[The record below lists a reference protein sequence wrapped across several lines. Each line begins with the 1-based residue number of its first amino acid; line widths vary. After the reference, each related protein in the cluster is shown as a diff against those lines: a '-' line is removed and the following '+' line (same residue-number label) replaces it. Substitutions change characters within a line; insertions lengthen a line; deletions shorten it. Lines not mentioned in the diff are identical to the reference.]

1 MLQTLVNREP
11 WHRKWSQQRIAFKSN
26 LKRSP
31 FLFLEELFYNNRFE
45 NKCNLVV
52 GDVVLINVNTCYE
65 EKD

>member
-1 MLQTLVNREP
+1 M
-11 WHRKWSQQRIAFKSN
+11 IAFKSN